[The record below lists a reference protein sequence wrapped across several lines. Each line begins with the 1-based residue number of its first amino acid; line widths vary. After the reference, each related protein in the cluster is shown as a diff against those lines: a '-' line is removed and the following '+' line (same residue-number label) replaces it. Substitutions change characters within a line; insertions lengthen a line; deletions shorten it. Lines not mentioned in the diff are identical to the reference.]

1 MIPLYEFRCST
12 HGVSEH
18 IIKHRD
24 LERVEVICSDCGAV
38 MDRLRSAPAKTA
50 TLWHGGWTSGLTGS
64 GFHSAS
70 AGIRVA
76 NKREEEKVMQARGYI
91 NEKDLGGES
100 FYEKMTTKGREE
112 RQRLDNI
119 ADSYI
124 TNLNKF
130 DGDKMK
136 AVEHTFPAH
145 QMLEEA
151 YIRDEKGVAT

>member
-1 MIPLYEFRCST
+1 
-12 HGVSEH
+12 
-18 IIKHRD
+18 
-24 LERVEVICSDCGAV
+24 
-38 MDRLRSAPAKTA
+38 
-50 TLWHGGWTSGLTGS
+50 
-64 GFHSAS
+64 
-70 AGIRVA
+70 
-76 NKREEEKVMQARGYI
+76 MQARGFI
-91 NEKDLGGES
+91 NEKDLGGEG

-119 ADSYI
+119 ADSYV

-136 AVEHTFPAH
+136 AVEHTFPAR